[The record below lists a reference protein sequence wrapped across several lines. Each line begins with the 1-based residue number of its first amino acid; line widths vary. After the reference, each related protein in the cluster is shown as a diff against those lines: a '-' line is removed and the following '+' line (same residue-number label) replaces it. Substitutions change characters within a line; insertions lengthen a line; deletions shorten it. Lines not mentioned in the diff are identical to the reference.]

1 MYMRFY
7 LNNNWLFSPAFTEDI
22 VNPLASVEG
31 MEQVRIPHTVKE
43 MPYNYFDEGIYQMLS
58 AYRKSIFIEK
68 KYENKRILLTFGA
81 VAHVAKL
88 YINGEYVMSH
98 NSGYTAFTADI
109 TDYVRFDAENI
120 ILLSVD
126 SREDKINV
134 PPFGKVIDYMTYGGI
149 YRDVYLDIKNPVYIK
164 NNFLYS
170 TFESDRIILNTEL
183 EVETLRESVTARQ
196 FIETEDGEVELSIE
210 TDKIKDGKLCFKCV
224 VPKMIKRWDV
234 ESPKLYNIRTEI
246 FENNI
251 LCDESLVKFGFR
263 EAVFKKDGFYL
274 NGKKLKIRGLDRHQ
288 CYPYAGYAM
297 PKSMQVMD
305 ADILKYELS
314 LNAVRTSHYPDSHD
328 FIGRCDEIGLLVFTE
343 MPGWQHIG
351 DKEWQDVACENV
363 KEMVTEYR
371 NHPSI
376 ILWGVRIN
384 ESVDCDDFYMRT
396 NEIAH
401 SLDKTRQTGGVRNF
415 KKSHLFE
422 DVYTYNDF
430 SHNGKTP
437 GCEPK
442 KNVTSDMEKGYL
454 ITEYNGHMYPT
465 KAFDQ
470 EDRRLEH
477 ALRHA
482 RVLDAVAKETDIAGS
497 FGWCMADYNTHRDF
511 GSGDRICYHGVL
523 DMFRN
528 EKMAS
533 YVYSS
538 QGDDDF
544 LEISSTMDIG
554 EHPECNRGETYIFTN
569 ADEVNVYKDDV
580 KITTYKKSQT
590 PFKNLKH
597 GPIPINDFV
606 GDALLNEKDFSHKT
620 REDVKKVLNA
630 YAMYGFGGMPK
641 KVMLTAAKLMF
652 IKHISM
658 ERAIGLYTKYVGNWG
673 EKAPVYKYEAV
684 KAGKIV
690 KTCVKTIT
698 EGPALRVSPSNDSF
712 YIDKTYDV
720 VALRIKAV
728 DEYGNVLPFFNEPIT
743 ISVSGPVELI
753 GPNITTLR
761 GGMGGTYLRTLPDAK
776 EGDSAV
782 VTIINAQTETVR
794 LEFMIHKEEVKEL

>member
-1 MYMRFY
+1 MRFY

-43 MPYNYFDEGIYQMLS
+43 MPFNYFDEGIYQMLS
-58 AYRKSIFIEK
+58 AYRKSFFLEK
-68 KYENKRILLTFGA
+68 KYESKRILLTFEA

-88 YINGEYVMSH
+88 YVNGEYILTH

-109 TDYVRFDAENI
+109 TDYVRFDAENVI
-120 ILLSVD
+120 VLSVD

-164 NNFLYS
+164 DIFLYS
-170 TFESDRIILNTEL
+170 AFEGERIYLNTEL
-183 EVETLRESVTARQ
+183 EIEKLRDSVTVRQ
-196 FIETEDGEVELSIE
+196 FIETEDGEVEVSIDDLRLSN
-210 TDKIKDGKLCFKCV
+210 GKMLFKCV
-224 VPKMIKRWDV
+224 APKIIEKWDIDN
-234 ESPKLYNIRTEI
+234 PKLYNIRTEI

-251 LCDESLVKFGFR
+251 CDENVVRFGFR
-263 EAVFKKDGFYL
+263 EAKFKKDGFYL

-288 CYPYAGYAM
+288 CYPYTGYAM

-305 ADILKYELS
+305 ADILKHELS

-328 FIGRCDEIGLLVFTE
+328 FIARCDEIGLLVFTE
-343 MPGWQHIG
+343 MPGWQYIG
-351 DKEWQDVACENV
+351 DREWQDVACENV
-363 KEMVTEYR
+363 KEMVTQYR

-384 ESVDCDDFYMRT
+384 ESEDCDEFYKRT

-442 KNVTSDMEKGYL
+442 KNVTSDTEKGYL

-482 RVLDAVAKETDIAGS
+482 RVIDSVAGEKDIAGS

-528 EKMAS
+528 EKMAAH
-533 YVYSS
+533 VYSS
-538 QGDDDF
+538 QGDADF

-554 EHPECNRGETYIFTN
+554 EHPECNRGETFIFTN
-569 ADEVNVYKDDV
+569 ADEVNFYKDDV
-580 KITTYKKSQT
+580 KITTFKKKDS

-606 GDALLNEKDFSHKT
+606 GDALLYEKDFSHKT

-641 KVMLTAAKLMF
+641 KVMLTAAKLML

-684 KAGKIV
+684 KAGKVV

-698 EGPALRVSPSNDSF
+698 EAPSLQVIPSSDSF

-720 VALRIKAV
+720 VALRIRAV
-728 DEYGNVLPFFNEPIT
+728 DEYGNVLPFFNEPVS
-743 ISVSGPVELI
+743 ISISGPVELI
-753 GPNITTLR
+753 GPNISCLR
-761 GGMGGTYLRTLPDAK
+761 GGMGGTYLRSLPDAK
-776 EGDSAV
+776 EGDTAI

-794 LEFMIHKEEVKEL
+794 LEFSIHKEEVKEL